1 MLQEVEG
8 GTDSCAT
15 DIYWVKGRD
24 IAKHLTMHK
33 TGVQS
38 KESSQMSTVPT
49 LRNSDKEDPAENA
62 EALGDGGAT
71 KRKDPVSL
79 SHNKRGGP
87 PNTHTEV

>member
-8 GTDSCAT
+8 GTDSC
-15 DIYWVKGRD
+15 WVKGRD

-79 SHNKRGGP
+79 SHNTRGGP